1 MPPNYHLDML
11 IWVGI
16 GSTVLFRGF
25 DCLRARYEKA
35 ITCYLPRRVDIKFS
49 LSEQIRI
56 ELHIGE
62 QFISILG
69 Y

>member
-1 MPPNYHLDML
+1 ML
-11 IWVGI
+11 N
-16 GSTVLFRGF
+16 TPLNT
-25 DCLRARYEKA
+25 LARYEKA

-49 LSEQIRI
+49 LSKQIGI